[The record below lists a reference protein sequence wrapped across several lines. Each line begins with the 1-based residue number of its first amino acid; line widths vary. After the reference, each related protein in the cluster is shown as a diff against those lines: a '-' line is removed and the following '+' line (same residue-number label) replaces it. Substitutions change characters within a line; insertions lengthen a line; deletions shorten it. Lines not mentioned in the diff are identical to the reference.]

1 MQFWI
6 TDETG
11 NSTWIT
17 DLQWELGDG
26 STDAGWYADNRYQ
39 SAGSYTV
46 TLTATDNEGTTS
58 THSVE
63 VTIS

>member
-26 STDAGWYADNRYQ
+26 TTDPGWYADNRYG
-39 SAGSYTV
+39 SAGTYTV
-46 TLTATDNEGTTS
+46 TLTATDSAGNTS
-58 THSVE
+58 TDE
-63 VTIS
+63 VTVQIS